1 MDYLF
6 SDLRAFVGVYVDDI
20 LIFSSS
26 IEEHVQACRKV
37 FQKLRQEHF
46 YAGQDKCTF
55 AQPEVEYCGFIVGK
69 QGVRPQPQKLV
80 AIREWPPPTNVTE
93 VRSFLGLCGFYQ
105 RFVADYA
112 HVSAPLTDLQHK
124 GITWHWEPKQHKAFV
139 TLKSR
144 PLNAPVLAH
153 PDMSKPFILHTD
165 ASDFAI
171 GATLSQMG
179 PDGQLHLVACRSK
192 KLDPDQRNYAVHE
205 KKCSHW

>member
-20 LIFSSS
+20 LIFSAS

-37 FQKLRQEHF
+37 FLKLRQEHF

-93 VRSFLGLCGFYQ
+93 VRSFLGLCGVYQ

-112 HVSAPLTDLQHK
+112 HVAAPLTDL
-124 GITWHWEPKQHKAFV
+124 
-139 TLKSR
+139 
-144 PLNAPVLAH
+144 
-153 PDMSKPFILHTD
+153 
-165 ASDFAI
+165 
-171 GATLSQMG
+171 
-179 PDGQLHLVACRSK
+179 
-192 KLDPDQRNYAVHE
+192 
-205 KKCSHW
+205 